1 MNDVEEGG
9 STGFKNIGKQVEAK
23 KGRMV
28 VFDNVNKKNE
38 IYKRSLHAGLP
49 IIKGENGRLIYGYV
63 KNKKII

>member
-38 IYKRSLHAGLP
+38 IYKRSLNAGLP
-49 IIKGENGRLIYGYV
+49 IIKGEKWAFNLWLSE
-63 KNKKII
+63 K

>member
-9 STGFKNIGKQVEAK
+9 STGFKNIGKQVEDK

-38 IYKRSLHAGLP
+38 IYPALHAGLP
-49 IIKGENGRLIYGYV
+49 IIKGEKWAFNLWLRE
-63 KNKKII
+63 K